1 MGWID
6 RFNFQVFPSWAFG
19 FVRRTSF
26 GSIDGHQKMP
36 RIWKQQATVTLWGH
50 IIFCALMWLCCSFE
64 NLSRGRSGVLEMKSA
79 VLHMTRRL
87 AYGKLIRWM
96 FFFPTLCLCSETCD
110 SMDTPLVWGIH
121 FCFIKSARIAELVL
135 CTSPILKR
143 YVCRRNGNVFRI
155 FLNLYFLFVK
165 RPTAFRLVVSWFDV
179 GDLR

>member
-36 RIWKQQATVTLWGH
+36 RIWKQQATVTLSGH

-96 FFFPTLCLCSETCD
+96 FFFSDVMSLFGN
-110 SMDTPLVWGIH
+110 MRFNGYPLG
-121 FCFIKSARIAELVL
+121 LGY
-135 CTSPILKR
+135 T
-143 YVCRRNGNVFRI
+143 
-155 FLNLYFLFVK
+155 FLFYQIGSDRWTCSLYVAHIEALRLPK
-165 RPTAFRLVVSWFDV
+165 KWKCFQNLFKSLFSFR
-179 GDLR
+179 